1 MTVYLEKSVINPSFV
16 GIVSFRGDDHIMS
29 VSKGG
34 EPDFEE
40 FNLSSLYEISQE

>member
-1 MTVYLEKSVINPSFV
+1 MEKSV

-34 EPDFEE
+34 ELDFEE
-40 FNLSSLYEISQE
+40 FNLSCLYQITQE

>member
-1 MTVYLEKSVINPSFV
+1 LEKSVIHPLFL
-16 GIVSFRGDDHIMS
+16 GIVSFHGDDHIMS

-40 FNLSSLYEISQE
+40 FNLSSLYQINQG